1 MPIAI
6 SRTAPFRHLQKQIG
20 SATYRLNTILVG
32 LEAIADGASSPSRLP
47 VTWPKPSSPGQARNV
62 ADQASIFACTSA
74 LVPAADIFDQFLG
87 SLAVEDWLG
96 FSPEARDIA
105 TKAITRPKG
114 KGGAYSVAERTT
126 ELLKDLKL
134 PISPAVGGLDLL
146 SNWRNVA
153 VHTKKRAISLGK
165 GMAQLLLDEKDHFE
179 KHYSHFDIDLAL
191 KNFYGRKNPVPK
203 EATSLI
209 AVVQNTS
216 RALDEAAI
224 KRVAGTPD
232 LIMNV
237 TDKLL
242 REYFTDGERDIPGS
256 TEVAEAWQGSKE
268 RRLANFL
275 KILQKVGV
283 TDTSSV
289 VSAVLPQDYITDVIG
304 YTRSEFES
312 RFLKQDDPERLT
324 IV

>member
-1 MPIAI
+1 MMIAL

-32 LEAIADGASSPSRLP
+32 LEAIADGASSPPHLP

-62 ADQASIFACTSA
+62 ADQASVFACTSA
-74 LVPAADIFDQFLG
+74 LVLAADIFDQFLG
-87 SLAVEDWLG
+87 SLAAEEWLG
-96 FSPEARDIA
+96 FSPKARDIA

-114 KGGAYSVAERTT
+114 DGGAYSVAERTT
-126 ELLKDLKL
+126 ELLNDLGL
-134 PISPAVGGLDLL
+134 QTSPAVGGLDLL
-146 SNWRNVA
+146 SNWRNVV

-165 GMAQLLLDEKDHFE
+165 DVNDLLINEKDHFY
-179 KHYSHFDIDLAL
+179 KHYSHFDIELAL
-191 KNFYGRKNPVPK
+191 KNFYGRKSPVPK

-209 AVVQNTS
+209 AVVQNIS
-216 RALDEAAI
+216 RAIDEAAI
-224 KRVAGTPD
+224 KRVAGNSES
-232 LIMNV
+232 IVNV

-242 REYFTDGERDIPGS
+242 RGYFTDDEREMPGS
-256 TEVAEAWQGSKE
+256 TEIAEAWQGSKE

-289 VSAVLPQDYITDVIG
+289 VSAVLPQYYITDVIS
-304 YTRSEFES
+304 YTRSEFEN
-312 RFLKQDDPERLT
+312 RFLNQDNPERLT